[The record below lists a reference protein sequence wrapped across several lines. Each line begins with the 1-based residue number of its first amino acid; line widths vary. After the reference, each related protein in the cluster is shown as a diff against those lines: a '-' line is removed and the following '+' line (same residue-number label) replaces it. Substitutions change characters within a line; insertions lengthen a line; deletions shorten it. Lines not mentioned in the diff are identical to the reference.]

1 MVPTNITRE
10 AKIDGAWAK
19 SQVLRDI
26 ANHHEKFYLEYVRRI
41 VWKNKEAKNPK
52 KEGKYAEFY
61 FYFPQLSD

>member
-26 ANHHEKFYLEYVRRI
+26 ANHHEKFYLEYVRR
-41 VWKNKEAKNPK
+41 VRAGGGEQKEAR
-52 KEGKYAEFY
+52 
-61 FYFPQLSD
+61 